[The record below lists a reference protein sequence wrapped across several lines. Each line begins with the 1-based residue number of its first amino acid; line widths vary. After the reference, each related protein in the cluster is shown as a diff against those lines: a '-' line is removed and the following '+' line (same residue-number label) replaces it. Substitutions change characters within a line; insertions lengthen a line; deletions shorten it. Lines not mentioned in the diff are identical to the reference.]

1 MIRGNTTGVGLLYGL
16 VLLWVR
22 LASLESAKRVLR
34 RYCVVPA
41 TKVTV
46 TRYQARARLNA
57 GGGRRE
63 SERQKVVGRGGDTIE
78 SRLRCA
84 KSFEVAGE

>member
-1 MIRGNTTGVGLLYGL
+1 MIRGNTTRVGLLYGL

-57 GGGRRE
+57 GGDAESRRGRRLW
-63 SERQKVVGRGGDTIE
+63 VVAVIR
-78 SRLRCA
+78 
-84 KSFEVAGE
+84 

>member
-22 LASLESAKRVLR
+22 LASWEFAKGVLR

-41 TKVTV
+41 TKITV